1 MVKNLPSSHR
11 STDFGGREMLQE
23 ETKDK
28 DKIDHTT
35 VYVGQRT
42 VSECEGTL
50 VLRLTLDTEQTN
62 TLEISS

>member
-11 STDFGGREMLQE
+11 STDFGGQEMLQE

-28 DKIDHTT
+28 EKIEHATG
-35 VYVGQRT
+35 YVGQRT
-42 VSECEGTL
+42 VTDCEDTL

-62 TLEISS
+62 TFEISS